1 MKLLFLIIMNQD
13 QNIKSFT
20 TLASEPIF
28 DSLGNQLHITSSLI
42 GACSVLGHKGFGSGV
57 TTLFLLHNRNEK
69 PGNVIDANEDKSCNL
84 IQNPTN
90 PATSYCLTTGNL
102 YRSDLDTSR
111 LKN

>member
-1 MKLLFLIIMNQD
+1 MRQD
-13 QNIKSFT
+13 QDINSFT
-20 TLASEPIF
+20 TLAIEPIF
-28 DSLGNQLHITSSLI
+28 DSLCNQLHITSSLI

-57 TTLFLLHNRNEK
+57 ITYIPLHSSIEK
-69 PGNVIDANEDKSCNL
+69 PGNVIDANEDKSCEL

-102 YRSDLDTSR
+102 HRSDLDISR